1 MLVDQRVNP
10 QLQVIRI
17 SRLDMSSGF
26 LCTLMGVP
34 LTFVQHMLD
43 DSGGFYPNQP
53 ESINTSLILEE
64 MGKLSEFLLVSLGKC
79 LSLRIKLSK
88 PHTIDKSLIHI
99 IVYTCP

>member
-43 DSGGFYPNQP
+43 DWRFLPNQP
-53 ESINTSLILEE
+53 ESINTSSILEE
-64 MGKLSEFLLVSLGKC
+64 MGKLNEFLLVSLGKC
-79 LSLRIKLSK
+79 LSLRIKLFK
-88 PHTIDKSLIHI
+88 PHAIDKSLIHI